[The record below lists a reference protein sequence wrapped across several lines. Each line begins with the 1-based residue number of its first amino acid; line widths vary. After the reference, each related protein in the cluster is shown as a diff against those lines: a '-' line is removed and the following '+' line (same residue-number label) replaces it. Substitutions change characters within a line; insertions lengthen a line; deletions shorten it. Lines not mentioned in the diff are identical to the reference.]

1 MKNNKEK
8 YFTHY
13 SGELTDNQDTQFG
26 SKFGLPFYI
35 NNERWYEKHII
46 NIIKK
51 KGAIMLKKTVL
62 KIAVT
67 ALTLAASLQA
77 IPTNISGEMWNRYTI
92 NRTNGTITSNYFSF
106 ERGYLRFEPIF
117 TDKIKGRF
125 NVDIF
130 SSDKYNDGAGLKLK
144 YAYMEFAQLIPIK
157 ESKVTVGL
165 DKTYFGIIYD
175 WEYPVIDKALEDKQ
189 GVVSSADYGV
199 TFSGYIPKGYG
210 EYAIALYN
218 GEGYTKTQS
227 KVNKNFAPVFNLRVS
242 PIAGVTIGGSLLLDK
257 PGFLGLISKTSSGSG
272 NTLRAE
278 STWKNVF
285 DKRMVYA
292 GVTKLAFG
300 PVEIW
305 GEYLSNQYDST
316 THKTITY
323 ADTLAQ
329 DSALDTKY
337 TYKSA
342 GYSITPIISL
352 KSLISFDGE
361 LVGRYDF
368 WDSNTQVKSYA
379 NPTMTIGLNYNILR
393 DASYAPS
400 LTLQANWSRKT
411 YKKEDATLADKK
423 PEDTYGFQLKW
434 KFSSSI
440 LN

>member
-1 MKNNKEK
+1 
-8 YFTHY
+8 
-13 SGELTDNQDTQFG
+13 
-26 SKFGLPFYI
+26 
-35 NNERWYEKHII
+35 
-46 NIIKK
+46 
-51 KGAIMLKKTVL
+51 MLKKTVL
-62 KIAVT
+62 KIA
-67 ALTLAASLQA
+67 LTFLTWAVSLQA
-77 IPTNISGEMWNRYTI
+77 IPTNISGELWNRYTI
-92 NRTNGTITSNYFSF
+92 TRASGITTSNYFSF
-106 ERGYLRFEPIF
+106 ERGYLRFEPVF

-125 NVDIF
+125 NLDFF
-130 SSDKYNDGAGLKLK
+130 SSDKYNDGAGLKVK
-144 YAYMEFAQLIPIK
+144 YAYLEFAQLIPIK
-157 ESKVTVGL
+157 ESKVTIGM

-189 GVVSSADYGV
+189 GVISSADYGI
-199 TFSGYIPKGYG
+199 TFSGYIPKGFG

-227 KVNKNFAPVFNLRVS
+227 KVNKNFAPVFNLRIS
-242 PIAGVTIGGSLLLDK
+242 PIAGVTLGGSILFDK
-257 PGFLGLISKTSSGSG
+257 PGFLGLISRTSSGTG

-285 DKRMVYA
+285 DKRLAYA

-305 GEYLSNQYDST
+305 GEYLFNQYDST
-316 THKTITY
+316 IHKTITY
-323 ADTLAQ
+323 ADTLKQ
-329 DSALDTKY
+329 DSVLDNSY
-337 TYKSA
+337 TYKSS
-342 GYSITPIISL
+342 GYSVTPIISL
-352 KSLISFDGE
+352 KSLIGFDGE

-379 NPTMTIGLNYNILR
+379 ASTMTAGFNYNFLR

-400 LTLQANWSRKT
+400 LTLQLNWQRKS

-423 PEDTYGFQLKW
+423 PEDTYGIQLKW

>member
-1 MKNNKEK
+1 
-8 YFTHY
+8 
-13 SGELTDNQDTQFG
+13 
-26 SKFGLPFYI
+26 
-35 NNERWYEKHII
+35 
-46 NIIKK
+46 
-51 KGAIMLKKTVL
+51 MLKKTIL
-62 KIAVT
+62 KIALIF
-67 ALTLAASLQA
+67 LTWAVGLQA
-77 IPTNISGEMWNRYTI
+77 IPTNISCEMWSRYTLT
-92 NRTNGTITSNYFSF
+92 RSSGMTTSNYFSF
-106 ERGYLRFEPIF
+106 ERGYLRFEPTF

-125 NVDIF
+125 NLDFF
-130 SSDKYNDGAGLKLK
+130 SSDKYNDGAGLKVK

-157 ESKVTVGL
+157 ESKVTVGI

-189 GVVSSADYGV
+189 GVVSSADYGI
-199 TFSGYIPKGYG
+199 TFSGYIPKGFG

-218 GEGYTKTQS
+218 GEGYTKTMS
-227 KVNKNFAPVFNLRVS
+227 KVNKNVAPVFNLRIS
-242 PIAGVTIGGSLLLDK
+242 PIAGVTLGGSFLIDK

-278 STWKNVF
+278 SLWKNVF
-285 DKRMVYA
+285 DKRMAYA

-305 GEYLSNQYDST
+305 GEYLVNQYDST

-352 KSLISFDGE
+352 NSLIRFDGE

-379 NPTMTIGLNYNILR
+379 NPFMTIGLNYNILR

-423 PEDTYGFQLKW
+423 PEDTYGIQLKW